1 MLFVTKG
8 KKINPSVPIKIG
20 DEIINR
26 VHETKFFGIII
37 DDKLNWSY
45 HIAKVKN
52 KISKGLGI
60 LWKVKRLINETTM
73 LTLYYSF
80 IYPYLHYG
88 IMAWGKADA
97 TYLDSLFKL
106 QKRAVRLVS
115 SAKRLAHTK
124 PLFKKLKLL
133 KLSDIYILNIMLF
146 MFKFRHSLLPQVF
159 DGMFVLNRDVHNYF
173 TRQFDMYH
181 YLTWRLQMRKKSIRI
196 QGPIIWNQLV
206 LHFDYN
212 CTIVTFKF
220 HVKNY
225 LLVNDIEI

>member
-1 MLFVTKG
+1 M
-8 KKINPSVPIKIG
+8 
-20 DEIINR
+20 
-26 VHETKFFGIII
+26 
-37 DDKLNWSY
+37 KLNIDVFINNPFNFPASEDP
-45 HIAKVKN
+45 ILAKVKN

-60 LWKVKRLINETTM
+60 LWKVERLINEKTM

-88 IMAWGKADA
+88 IMAWGNADA
-97 TYLDSLFKL
+97 TYIDSLFKL

-159 DGMFVLNRDVHNYF
+159 DDMFVLNRDVHNYF

-212 CTIVTFKF
+212 CSIVTFKF